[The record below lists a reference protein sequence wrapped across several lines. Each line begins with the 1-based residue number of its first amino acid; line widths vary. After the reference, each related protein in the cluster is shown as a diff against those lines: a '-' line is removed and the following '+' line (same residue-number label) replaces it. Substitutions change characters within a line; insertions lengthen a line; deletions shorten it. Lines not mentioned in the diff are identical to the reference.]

1 MDPPSP
7 PSFPPPT
14 PGLEVSFSVFMV
26 VAIAAAGAAIIFLI
40 LQWCACAYLLPAQ
53 DAYIQRMRKA
63 QEERRAAEEAW
74 KERRR
79 AEARE
84 TEELAQ
90 VAPPPRVRTVSFIG
104 SLEDAARPPPEDAPT
119 HHKPTRRVHP
129 TPPPSQAATHERD
142 GYSKDIAQ
150 PTLFSAVICSPFV
163 IGQTLTGGAI
173 GFGLTFGIFTLMLSG
188 GGPYPLISPET
199 LIMLCVLPPLSG
211 FFTPLFTPLAMP
223 EAAARRW
230 LGYVEPGALPAAFM
244 CMPFLHAR
252 WAVAR
257 LLLLAVFTSALWI
270 PTGYAVLAFAL
281 SPPYAAADLT
291 LFAGLYVVAISVV
304 VMPFG
309 VLGHCIEPNFERVM
323 EHMSS
328 DKHRMNRLFKR
339 LSSVFL
345 C

>member
-1 MDPPSP
+1 MH
-7 PSFPPPT
+7 
-14 PGLEVSFSVFMV
+14 
-26 VAIAAAGAAIIFLI
+26 A
-40 LQWCACAYLLPAQ
+40 
-53 DAYIQRMRKA
+53 
-63 QEERRAAEEAW
+63 
-74 KERRR
+74 
-79 AEARE
+79 
-84 TEELAQ
+84 
-90 VAPPPRVRTVSFIG
+90 
-104 SLEDAARPPPEDAPT
+104 
-119 HHKPTRRVHP
+119 
-129 TPPPSQAATHERD
+129 
-142 GYSKDIAQ
+142 
-150 PTLFSAVICSPFV
+150 
-163 IGQTLTGGAI
+163 
-173 GFGLTFGIFTLMLSG
+173 
-188 GGPYPLISPET
+188 
-199 LIMLCVLPPLSG
+199 
-211 FFTPLFTPLAMP
+211 
-223 EAAARRW
+223 
-230 LGYVEPGALPAAFM
+230 
-244 CMPFLHAR
+244 FLHAR